1 MTAAEGVER
10 VAARRRP
17 RDSVRTRARSRKKA
31 VAAQA
36 APIDLPQ
43 QTATT
48 DCKCMNIFTVDAA
61 ADRPQSAA
69 FNRHGAR
76 LNNLGV
82 LTP

>member
-1 MTAAEGVER
+1 
-10 VAARRRP
+10 
-17 RDSVRTRARSRKKA
+17 

-48 DCKCMNIFTVDAA
+48 DCKCMNIFTVGGGAG
-61 ADRPQSAA
+61 RPQSAA

-76 LNNLGV
+76 LNNLGA

>member
-1 MTAAEGVER
+1 
-10 VAARRRP
+10 
-17 RDSVRTRARSRKKA
+17 

-43 QTATT
+43 QIATT
-48 DCKCMNIFTVDAA
+48 ACKCVNIFTVDAA

-76 LNNLGV
+76 LNNLGA

>member
-17 RDSVRTRARSRKKA
+17 RDSVRTRARSRKKV

-36 APIDLPQ
+36 APIDMPQ
-43 QTATT
+43 QIATT
-48 DCKCMNIFTVDAA
+48 ACKCVNIFTVDAA